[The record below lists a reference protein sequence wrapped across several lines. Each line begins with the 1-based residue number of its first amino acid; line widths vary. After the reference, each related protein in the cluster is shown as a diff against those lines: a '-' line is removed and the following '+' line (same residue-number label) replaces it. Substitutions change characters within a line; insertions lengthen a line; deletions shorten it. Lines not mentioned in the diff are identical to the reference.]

1 MRRRWRRRSLKRR
14 LRRSL
19 KRRLRR
25 SISYLSLWV
34 VDVAILA
41 ALGATLIFIVVVMLG
56 WRG

>member
-1 MRRRWRRRSLKRR
+1 MRRRWR
-14 LRRSL
+14 RRSL

>member
-1 MRRRWRRRSLKRR
+1 MRRRWR
-14 LRRSL
+14 RRSL

-41 ALGATLIFIVVVMLG
+41 ALGAAVIFVVVVMLD
-56 WRG
+56 WR